1 VSETSVKARF
11 ENYKSRV
18 SESRD
23 EQQDEKGKHWQHG
36 LPLQRTGKMTSPG
49 KRPLLFPERG
59 FKSACHDIVRFSAE
73 PQGGHGYGLVVHSL
87 GNSKIKK

>member
-23 EQQDEKGKHWQHG
+23 EQQDEKGKHWRHG
-36 LPLQRTGKMTSPG
+36 LPLQRMGKMTSPG
-49 KRPLLFPERG
+49 KRPLLYPERG
-59 FKSACHDIVRFSAE
+59 F
-73 PQGGHGYGLVVHSL
+73 
-87 GNSKIKK
+87 NSKTLSQTAIWIAVSLMIFYFLFGTNECLL